1 MLGRATT
8 DDMLTL
14 QAILLTSSL
23 LLMLG
28 MVASLMFLAMAR
40 VRDAESGLQVENVDG
55 HAHLDSPA

>member
-1 MLGRATT
+1 
-8 DDMLTL
+8 MLTL

-40 VRDAESGLQVENVDG
+40 VRDPENGLRVENVDG
-55 HAHLDSPA
+55 HLDSPA